1 MIFYFLFYI
10 FTEILLFLSYNYQ
23 NALPLD
29 EPGSIGP
36 AGVREARTEIRNL
49 KRRRFERT
57 LYVEAAWRLAGMLVG
72 EKYTAEDA
80 RVWISAA
87 VANHRSCSDGVE
99 EVGAAANGNNLT
111 VMLTEALH
119 L

>member
-1 MIFYFLFYI
+1 MNPVRLA
-10 FTEILLFLSYNYQ
+10 Q
-23 NALPLD
+23 
-29 EPGSIGP
+29 

-57 LYVEAAWRLAGMLVG
+57 LYVEAAWQLAGMLVG

-99 EVGAAANGNNLT
+99 EAGSAANGNNLT
-111 VMLTEALH
+111 VLLTEALH